1 LIYGTNTWGQYLVI
15 NIKWRP
21 QKDNKVNAFVQL
33 IFKDENGSVY
43 ELNESDLLE
52 IKSNVVLKEYTIAGL
67 KIEVLSPFR
76 KLRIKFRGYL
86 RNKDKNEL
94 IFTRFRLFWSP
105 LSNIFDFQNDFD
117 HQFIAKEFS
126 ALGRG

>member
-1 LIYGTNTWGQYLVI
+1 MI